1 MCFIDNIDKKYSSK
15 PYYNNWNLGVILI
28 SVHCSLTQLST
39 LCAIVENY
47 KNINVRKYW
56 KVSSQPPYFI
66 DREIMVKERV
76 S

>member
-56 KVSSQPPYFI
+56 KVSSQPPYF
-66 DREIMVKERV
+66 
-76 S
+76 